1 MKNRVLPLE
10 EVMGLNGCPVWCE
23 DRDGSGAWALVTAGD
38 GKCIDAN
45 FGDWEFYCYGW
56 ANDRGW
62 RAWAGKPSERL
73 RKRTKWEGDPNGAP
87 N

>member
-10 EVMGLNGCPVWCE
+10 EVIGLNGCPVWCE

-73 RKRTKWEGDPNGAP
+73 RKRTKWECDPNGAP